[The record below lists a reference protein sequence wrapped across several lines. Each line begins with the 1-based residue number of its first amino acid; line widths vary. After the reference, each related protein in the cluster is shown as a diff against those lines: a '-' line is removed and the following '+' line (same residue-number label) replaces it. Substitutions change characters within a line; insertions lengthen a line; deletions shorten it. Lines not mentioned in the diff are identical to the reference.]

1 MNRRH
6 LPLWACLLVLTAG
19 AALGLASHAQNPPA
33 EADSSL
39 ASLEGEVTR
48 FLEAVSLGQVDAAY
62 DELLAS
68 SPTLK
73 RTEGLADLKNK
84 TRELEKRYGAY
95 RSFERVGLRRIGQDV
110 VLLKYLYKCENFPV
124 VWYFTFYRPGTS
136 AGDTLPAGR
145 GWRVIALRFD
155 TQIELLGMLD

>member
-1 MNRRH
+1 MNRR
-6 LPLWACLLVLTAG
+6 LPLLSACALALIAG
-19 AALGLASHAQNPPA
+19 AMLGLVSQAQPTPV

-39 ASLEGEVTR
+39 AALEGEAAR
-48 FLEAVSLGQVDAAY
+48 FLEEVSLGQIDTAY
-62 DELLAS
+62 DQLLAA

-73 RTEGLADLKNK
+73 RSEGLADLKSK
-84 TRELEKRYGAY
+84 TRELEKRYGRY
-95 RSFERVGLRRIGQDV
+95 QSFERVGTRRIGQDV

-124 VWYFTFYRPGTS
+124 VWYFTFYRPATS
-136 AGDTLPAGR
+136 AADALPAGT

>member
-1 MNRRH
+1 MIRRY
-6 LPLWACLLVLTAG
+6 LPLWACALVLAAG
-19 AALGLASHAQNPPA
+19 AVLSLASHAQPTPA

-39 ASLEGEVTR
+39 AALEGEATR
-48 FLEAVSLGQVDAAY
+48 FLEEVSLGQVDAAY
-62 DELLAS
+62 DQLLAA

-73 RTEGLADLKNK
+73 RSEGLADLKNK
-84 TRELEKRYGAY
+84 TRELEKRYGRY
-95 RSFERVGLRRIGQDV
+95 QSFERVGLRRVGQDV

-136 AGDTLPAGR
+136 AADALPAGS